1 MIKILLLIVI
11 VGAVV
16 YGSYRIGQAALE
28 SVRRWHRSRLSETER
43 HRRSLMERKKVALGI
58 IHDAE
63 MKLRTQE
70 GLKSGQIDQLR
81 RNISHAEG
89 VMLECNLELD
99 ELAVEENQKRMK
111 ELER

>member
-63 MKLRTQE
+63 MKLRTEE

-81 RNISHAEG
+81 RNISYAEG
-89 VMLECNLELD
+89 VILECNLELD
-99 ELAVEENQKRMK
+99 ELTVEENQKRMK